1 VTCPRCG
8 AEPPEGA
15 RFCPSC
21 GLDLSAGPREERKF
35 VSILFVDMVGS
46 TEQADGADP
55 EDVRERNQLYYDEVR
70 GRIEKHGGTVEKYIG
85 DALLAVFGAPLASA
99 DDAERAVAASRSVLE
114 GIDELN
120 LRHPGL
126 DLAVRAAVG
135 TGEAMVT
142 IDATAED
149 TLATG
154 DIVNTASRLQNAA
167 PTVA

>member
-85 DALLAVFGAPLASA
+85 DAVLAVFGAPLASA

-114 GIDELN
+114 GSTSSIFGI
-120 LRHPGL
+120 RGSTSRSAPPW
-126 DLAVRAAVG
+126 ARARPWSRS
-135 TGEAMVT
+135 TRLPRT
-142 IDATAED
+142 RSPPAT
-149 TLATG
+149 
-154 DIVNTASRLQNAA
+154 S
-167 PTVA
+167 